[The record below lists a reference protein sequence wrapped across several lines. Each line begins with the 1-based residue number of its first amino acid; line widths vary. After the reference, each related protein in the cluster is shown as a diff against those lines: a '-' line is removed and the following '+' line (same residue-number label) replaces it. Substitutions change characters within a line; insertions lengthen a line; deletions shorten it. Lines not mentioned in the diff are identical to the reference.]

1 MSKKEELLALI
12 KRNDYRGMDVKQL
25 SRMIQMEDSVA
36 FTELMKL
43 LTIWKLHVLLP
54 EMSDI
59 AISLVKN

>member
-12 KRNDYRGMDVKQL
+12 KQNDYRGMDVKQL

-43 LTIWKLHVLLP
+43 LNDLEAARI
-54 EMSDI
+54 I
-59 AISLVKN
+59 ARDERHRYFP